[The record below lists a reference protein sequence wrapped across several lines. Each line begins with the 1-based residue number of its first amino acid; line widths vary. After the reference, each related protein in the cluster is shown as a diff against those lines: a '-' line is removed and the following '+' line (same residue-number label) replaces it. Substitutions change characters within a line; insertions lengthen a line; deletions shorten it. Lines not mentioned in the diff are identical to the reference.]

1 MCIFIYLLF
10 DDFTGV
16 RLVMD
21 KCLPQFDEL
30 AEEFMAA
37 GSKEKM
43 ETVLSNAKNLANDI
57 TEDTEK
63 KSADVY
69 VKMMQK
75 VFERGVGFIA
85 SERERVKN
93 IKEGKITQAK
103 KEEMQGRL
111 NILHSFKLK
120 DEL

>member
-1 MCIFIYLLF
+1 MHFFIFGYCYF
-10 DDFTGV
+10 FVEV

-30 AEEFMAA
+30 AEKFMAA
-37 GSKEKM
+37 ETKEQM
-43 ETVLSNAKNLANDI
+43 ENILSEAKELSNSMS
-57 TEDTEK
+57 EESEK

-69 VKMMQK
+69 IKMMQK
-75 VFERGVGFIA
+75 VIERGTGFIA

-93 IKEGKITQAK
+93 IKEGKITTAK

-111 NILHSFKLK
+111 NILHSFKLR

>member
-1 MCIFIYLLF
+1 MHFLIFLE
-10 DDFTGV
+10 V

-30 AEEFMAA
+30 AEKFMAA
-37 GSKEKM
+37 ETKEQM
-43 ETVLSNAKNLANDI
+43 ESILSEAKELSNSMS
-57 TEDTEK
+57 EESEK

-69 VKMMQK
+69 IKMMQK
-75 VFERGVGFIA
+75 VIERGTGFIA

-93 IKEGKITQAK
+93 IKEGKITTAK

-111 NILHSFKLK
+111 NILHSFKLR

>member
-1 MCIFIYLLF
+1 
-10 DDFTGV
+10 
-16 RLVMD
+16 MD

-30 AEEFMAA
+30 AERFMAA
-37 GSKEKM
+37 EEKDKM
-43 ETVLSNAKNLANDI
+43 EIILSEAKDLAASI
-57 TEDTEK
+57 TDETEK

-69 VKMMQK
+69 MKMMHK
-75 VFERGVGFIA
+75 VIERGVGFIA

-93 IKEGKITQAK
+93 IKEGKITSAK

-111 NILHSFKLK
+111 NILHSFKLN